1 MAKVELA
8 VIDGTAAPVR
18 LGEALC
24 ERGQLTAVQLEYA
37 LQKQR
42 VESGKLGQILLRHG
56 LTSELNLAQLLAE
69 QMGIGFVAVDKCPA
83 PEIALLELFNRE
95 LCLMHGFLP
104 LSRAD
109 GELRVLLGD
118 GSAERVAELVFQR
131 TGWRCGFVQGEFTKV
146 VQLIRQTYYFASHP
160 VESLIEREVR
170 RLAGDRDHAYGP
182 QQLLEYLLH
191 LAVRERATDIHIAPA
206 SDSLHVLFRI
216 DGVLRPMFGLPPPLA
231 RLLVFIKLEAEMNIS
246 EQRLPQDGSFHTRV
260 LDQAF
265 TLRVSTLVSIHGE
278 RMVLRL
284 LPERSEFGGLVELG
298 FLPKDVALLEQL
310 FARPAGMVLITGP
323 TGSGKSTS
331 LHSALRMQSLIERN
345 VLTVEDPVE
354 YRVPT
359 AGQTEV
365 NRRAGYDFGNALRH
379 FLRHDPD
386 VLLIG
391 EIRDEETARAA
402 VDSAST
408 GHLVLSTLHVSNVF
422 GAVPRLHVLGL
433 DRLTIADNLLA
444 VINQR
449 LLRQNCP
456 FCSTAVAFSAAERRW
471 LGDEAPSHGQRG
483 QGCARCAGTG
493 FYGRLPVYEVLL
505 VSPAVAEAIT
515 EGEGRSKLLERVV
528 ANGFTDIAQLARW
541 RVAQGQTTMD
551 EVIRT
556 LGGEVQA

>member
-1 MAKVELA
+1 MAKVELVVVDSA
-8 VIDGTAAPVR
+8 ESPVR

-37 LQKQR
+37 VQKQR

-56 LTSELNLAQLLAE
+56 LTSELNLALLLAE
-69 QMGIGFVAVDKCPA
+69 QMDIGFVAVDKCPT
-83 PEIALLELFNRE
+83 PELALLELFNRE

-109 GELRVLLGD
+109 GELHVLLGD
-118 GSAERVAELVFQR
+118 GSIERVAELVFQR
-131 TGWRCGFVQGEFTKV
+131 TGWRCSFVQGEFTKV
-146 VQLIRQTYYFASHP
+146 AQLIRQTYYFASHP

-170 RLAGDRDHAYGP
+170 RLSGDSDHAYGP

-216 DGVLRPMFGLPPPLA
+216 DGVLRPMFGLPPQLA

-246 EQRLPQDGSFHTRV
+246 EQRLPQDGSFYTRV

-298 FLPKDVALLEQL
+298 FLEKDVVVLEQL

-422 GAVPRLHVLGL
+422 GAVPRLNVLGL
-433 DRLTIADNLLA
+433 DRQTIADNLLA

-471 LGDEAPSHGQRG
+471 LAADAPSHGRRG
-483 QGCARCAGTG
+483 QGCPRCAGTG

-505 VSPAVAEAIT
+505 VSAAVAEGIT
-515 EGEGRSKLLERVV
+515 EGEGRNKLLERVA
-528 ANGFTDIAQLARW
+528 ANSFTDIAQLARW